1 MLEDATVNRA
11 TPLISAL
18 LLGSLAVFGFVA
30 DQALRSQ
37 VASARASVVS
47 RAAEEGRLTA
57 LSVRATLA
65 QIEQAVAA
73 GQGRDVAI
81 ERLALSAENAAFPGP
96 AVPYGRLSRSG
107 LAGLLTSTSSTAS
120 GLPEAVLARIALGE
134 SIPVLNP
141 DGSPPDV
148 TERLLSGRLPVRPE
162 DLPVLAQALGAGG
175 DPRVPSLQRRLREAP
190 DTKRLPKLP
199 AFDRKLTP
207 AGLVEGWSR
216 SDMEWIRYSL
226 PADALLRRAGVADRA
241 GVAVVSDPNPVS
253 VPDVEGLR
261 LRVATTV
268 PGELRLQT
276 LRGLL
281 WAAVVSCAIGLVAV
295 RRALDREAQATARER
310 RFLASV
316 THELRT
322 PLSAIR
328 LFGETLAE
336 GRGDPREYGAL
347 VARESERL
355 EALVERV
362 LAVTRVGEAPSLA
375 RVQPEEILRS
385 AVALVAQRAQRRRIT
400 LECPPPTPLPEAL
413 WDADAVRRALL
424 NLLDNALRH
433 GHEGGRVQVRADKD
447 GEHVRLSVSDDGPGI
462 RRRDQ
467 ARIFGR
473 FERGDAET
481 AGTGL
486 GLHLVEQV
494 ARAHGGRVDLVTEE
508 DRGSTFTL
516 VLPLVPPRGA
526 A

>member
-1 MLEDATVNRA
+1 MTENASVNRA
-11 TPLISAL
+11 TPVISAL
-18 LLGSLAVFGFVA
+18 LLGSLAVFGIVA

-37 VASARASVVS
+37 VAGARASVAS
-47 RAAEEGRLTA
+47 RVVEDSRLTA

-73 GQGRDVAI
+73 GQGGDVAV
-81 ERLALSAENAAFPGP
+81 ERLALSPENSAFPGP

-107 LAGLLTSTSSTAS
+107 LAALLTSTNSTAS
-120 GLPEAVLARIALGE
+120 GLSEAVVARIALGE
-134 SIPVLNP
+134 SAPVLNP

-162 DLPVLAQALGAGG
+162 DLPVLARALGSGD
-175 DPRVPSLQRRLREAP
+175 DPRIPTLQKRLREAP
-190 DTKRLPKLP
+190 DMRSLPTLP
-199 AFDRKLTP
+199 GFDRKLTA
-207 AGLVEGWSR
+207 AGQVEGWSR
-216 SDMEWIRYSL
+216 SGTEWIHYAL

-241 GVAVVSDPNPVS
+241 RLASASDSSPVA

-268 PGELRLQT
+268 PGELRLQA

-281 WAAVVSCAIGLVAV
+281 WAAVLCCAGGLIAV
-295 RRALDREAQATARER
+295 RRAVARESQATARER
-310 RFLASV
+310 GFLASV

-336 GRGDPREYGAL
+336 GRGDAREYGAL
-347 VARESERL
+347 VAQESQRL
-355 EALVERV
+355 EGLVERV
-362 LAVTRVGEAPSLA
+362 LAVTRVGEALSLS
-375 RVQPEEILRS
+375 RVQPEEIVRS
-385 AVALVAQRAQRRRIT
+385 AAALVAQRAERRRIT
-400 LECPPPTPLPEAL
+400 LECQASAPLPEAL
-413 WDADAVRRALL
+413 WDAEAVRRALL

-433 GHEGGRVQVRADKD
+433 GREGGRVEVRAGRD
-447 GEHVRLSVSDDGPGI
+447 GEQVSLSVSDDGPGI

-467 ARIFGR
+467 VRIFGR
-473 FERGDAET
+473 FERGDADT

-508 DRGSTFTL
+508 GRGSTFSL
-516 VLPLVPPRGA
+516 VLPLAPPRGA